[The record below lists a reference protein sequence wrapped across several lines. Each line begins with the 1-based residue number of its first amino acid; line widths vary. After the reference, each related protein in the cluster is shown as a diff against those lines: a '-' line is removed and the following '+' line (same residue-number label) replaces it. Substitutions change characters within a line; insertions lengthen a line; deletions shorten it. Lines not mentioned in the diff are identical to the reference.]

1 MKMKAPPTR
10 ARPFESFKMPGAC
23 PILLVV
29 LLLLLP
35 AATTGL
41 APPSSRLVSR
51 GRRPVRGFAANTP
64 PPRDYLVTDS
74 LDVLDADR
82 PSLAAAVANPRDGLA
97 MALLAVGLGV
107 SGMNVAGNYGERYVA
122 LEQLAVALGVLS
134 GAAAILQLATGYM
147 ITDSRRRGIADDGL
161 VTLYGGLYSLSVSWL
176 ALRASDTR
184 SGLWEF
190 DSLLSAAAVGCFLFG
205 IAAPL
210 ATLCWPR
217 ANEEEGKEGGAGGL
231 SSSSGGDGGG
241 GWQAPAG

>member
-1 MKMKAPPTR
+1 
-10 ARPFESFKMPGAC
+10 
-23 PILLVV
+23 
-29 LLLLLP
+29 
-35 AATTGL
+35 
-41 APPSSRLVSR
+41 
-51 GRRPVRGFAANTP
+51 
-64 PPRDYLVTDS
+64 
-74 LDVLDADR
+74 
-82 PSLAAAVANPRDGLA
+82 
-97 MALLAVGLGV
+97 
-107 SGMNVAGNYGERYVA
+107 MNVAGNYGERYVA

-241 GWQAPAG
+241 GWLATMRGTPDLSATELLRVRGLLALGVLGAVFIPDCVAFGLGGEEWWARVAAAHASQRTLESSTALFALFATEASVRGWMDGWMDSLASFFVD